1 MNKIRTTSRVAYE
14 DLKMSGKRLT
24 QKERI
29 VRVLKEK
36 ETPMSRKEISV
47 MTGIEINAV
56 SGRVNDLIKD
66 GKLKEASS
74 RKCFISRKTI
84 KPVFAL
90 PF

>member
-1 MNKIRTTSRVAYE
+1 MIRETSRVAYE

-29 VRVLKEK
+29 VRLLKKK

-47 MTGIEINAV
+47 MTGMEINAV
-56 SGRVNDLIKD
+56 SGRVNDLLKE
-66 GKLKEASS
+66 GKLKEAKS